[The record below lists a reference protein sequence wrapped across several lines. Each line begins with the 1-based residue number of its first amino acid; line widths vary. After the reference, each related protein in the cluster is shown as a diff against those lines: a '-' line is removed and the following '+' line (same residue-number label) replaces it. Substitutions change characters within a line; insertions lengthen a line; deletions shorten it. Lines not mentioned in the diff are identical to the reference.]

1 MNSIEKNKKVTIACF
16 LASGMF
22 IFGFGSAF
30 AATEIG
36 PDPSLLTPEIEQEIE
51 EYSLGVVADS
61 TFGGT
66 FTETLP
72 FHTDRFTQFSLD
84 FRRENRKGYQ
94 PGERLDV
101 AGNLSFN
108 PDVEN
113 AYLDFKKECL
123 GNLSEKNKSRCL
135 LSPNYFFNEYSQLG
149 LFVQVWRK
157 DKEEKASLNGDYLVD
172 EFYVLEGVSLKKNDL
187 KTFSVNWKIPTGMKK
202 GEYYLTFSVLANKNF
217 ELSGT
222 PLLASALK
230 QIYNFEIGGEE
241 ENISSLE
248 IDKNALRINDVSY
261 NYRSPAPEITP
272 LEKDDSV
279 SIEIP
284 VINEGGE
291 KKVSL
296 YYELYKW
303 GQTDPKNLIE
313 KKEESRVFKPNEKAI
328 FNYKFVPTELESVYN
343 LRVTAKTET
352 SQSISNIRFTIKN
365 HDKGIFRFLALAED
379 RGNHY
384 PFFCLKNANWG
395 GLFQGQVEIE
405 VKDSLGNLVGQF
417 SEKANIRP
425 ETRCFIA
432 LDAKINSTECLALK
446 GKILNREGKLTDEKE
461 ILIPCGSI
469 KESKLGG
476 TLKKI
481 GENLPFKEN
490 KGWTLIFVFILF
502 ILGGTLIYLN
512 NKKKNNEN

>member
-1 MNSIEKNKKVTIACF
+1 M
-16 LASGMF
+16 
-22 IFGFGSAF
+22 
-30 AATEIG
+30 
-36 PDPSLLTPEIEQEIE
+36 
-51 EYSLGVVADS
+51 
-61 TFGGT
+61 
-66 FTETLP
+66 
-72 FHTDRFTQFSLD
+72 
-84 FRRENRKGYQ
+84 
-94 PGERLDV
+94 
-101 AGNLSFN
+101 
-108 PDVEN
+108 
-113 AYLDFKKECL
+113 
-123 GNLSEKNKSRCL
+123 
-135 LSPNYFFNEYSQLG
+135 
-149 LFVQVWRK
+149 
-157 DKEEKASLNGDYLVD
+157 
-172 EFYVLEGVSLKKNDL
+172 
-187 KTFSVNWKIPTGMKK
+187 
-202 GEYYLTFSVLANKNF
+202 
-217 ELSGT
+217 
-222 PLLASALK
+222 
-230 QIYNFEIGGEE
+230 
-241 ENISSLE
+241 
-248 IDKNALRINDVSY
+248 
-261 NYRSPAPEITP
+261 
-272 LEKDDSV
+272 
-279 SIEIP
+279 
-284 VINEGGE
+284 
-291 KKVSL
+291 
-296 YYELYKW
+296 
-303 GQTDPKNLIE
+303 
-313 KKEESRVFKPNEKAI
+313 
-328 FNYKFVPTELESVYN
+328 
-343 LRVTAKTET
+343 TAKTET